1 MNGETAFR
9 FGSGGRREPGRRPT
23 SRFIALQRWVGPYG
37 WPYGVPEG
45 RREPPGGHPTAT
57 WSEIRRK
64 IQKIEA
70 RASRGL
76 EDMEVQ
82 NMAARLNVELIR
94 QKFAEGRTATEI
106 ATELNCSRSAVARY
120 RPTNSVESDGA
131 APTLAAPVNGSSQ
144 FETAELERLLMLRW
158 QRVPL
163 LEKVKILLERV

>member
-1 MNGETAFR
+1 
-9 FGSGGRREPGRRPT
+9 
-23 SRFIALQRWVGPYG
+23 
-37 WPYGVPEG
+37 
-45 RREPPGGHPTAT
+45 
-57 WSEIRRK
+57 
-64 IQKIEA
+64 
-70 RASRGL
+70 
-76 EDMEVQ
+76 
-82 NMAARLNVELIR
+82 MAARLNVELIR